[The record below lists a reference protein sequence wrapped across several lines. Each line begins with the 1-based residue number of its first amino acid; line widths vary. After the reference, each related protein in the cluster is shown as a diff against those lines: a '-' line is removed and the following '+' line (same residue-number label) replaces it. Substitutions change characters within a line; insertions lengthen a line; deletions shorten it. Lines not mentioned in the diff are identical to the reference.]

1 MSICFPQFILK
12 VEFERS
18 DFMIKSINEIIK
30 ELRVENGITQ
40 SELADK
46 LGCKRQKI
54 ADWEREKASPSIN
67 DLIPLSEV
75 FNVSIDYLMGIT
87 DVKTTD
93 IDIKNICEYTGLNE
107 NSVSILHE
115 IYTSSIDNICEYFD
129 IVNKSITSLYIFEM
143 ALFIQRYHKSLSQK
157 YKIEKEK
164 KLISPIPIEITKEN
178 KQEWKTRFAHHL
190 EISNKIMQIDEK
202 ADICMF
208 RLQENIKEFAKTYCK
223 STLDKLN
230 NQNKF

>member
-1 MSICFPQFILK
+1 MPDNIIGNRIL
-12 VEFERS
+12 
-18 DFMIKSINEIIK
+18 
-30 ELRVENGITQ
+30 ELRKKANEKQEDLAKILQCNRASIAKYENGDRIPDG
-40 SELADK
+40 LIIA
-46 LGCKRQKI
+46 KI
-54 ADWEREKASPSIN
+54 AKHYNTTS
-67 DLIPLSEV
+67 
-75 FNVSIDYLMGIT
+75 DYILGLT

-93 IDIKNICEYTGLNE
+93 IDIKNMCEYTGLNE

-164 KLISPIPIEITKEN
+164 KFISPIPIEITKEN

-223 STLDKLN
+223 ITLDKLN

>member
-1 MSICFPQFILK
+1 MPDNIIGNRIL
-12 VEFERS
+12 
-18 DFMIKSINEIIK
+18 
-30 ELRVENGITQ
+30 ELRKKANEKQEDLAKILQCNRASIAKYENGDRIPDG
-40 SELADK
+40 LIIA
-46 LGCKRQKI
+46 KI
-54 ADWEREKASPSIN
+54 AKHYNTTS
-67 DLIPLSEV
+67 
-75 FNVSIDYLMGIT
+75 DYILGLT

-93 IDIKNICEYTGLNE
+93 IDIKNMCEYTGLNE

-164 KLISPIPIEITKEN
+164 KFISPIPIEITKEN